1 MAQHPE
7 GPVVAIAAGDVRGFW
22 RGEPGSRD
30 RSAAFLGIP
39 FAQAPVGEL
48 RFAAPVPPEPWT
60 GVRDAVAYGATANR
74 HDTGDTLIPEPAIPG
89 DATLNVNVFTP
100 DPGAREA
107 RLPVLV
113 WIHGGGYTAGSPA
126 SPWYDGRAFN
136 RDGVVTVSI
145 SYRLGFD
152 GFGHIAGAPSNRA
165 VRDWLAALEWVRE
178 NIEAFGGD
186 PSRVTIGGQSAGGG
200 AVLTLL
206 GMPGAQHLF
215 HSAWAAS
222 AALAD
227 VVPERARTL
236 SAKLANL
243 AGVAPTRDGFASV
256 SEETLHDL
264 QATAADPG
272 SSDRLAAVREV
283 LGDGLSWGP
292 EVDGDLLPV
301 PTVDALAAGIGAD
314 KPLVLG
320 TTDDE
325 FTMVT
330 DSAAGKLR
338 FVPPGIA
345 LAVLGVTRPVRH
357 AYLAANTA
365 QRRKGTA
372 AVLGRYAT
380 DVVFRS
386 VVVRVAEARRHAAA
400 TAAVADS
407 EGATVTASGS
417 EGATVAA
424 SGSEGAAVAASG
436 SREETAP
443 TWVYRF
449 SWPSPTRRW
458 ALHCLDVPFFF
469 DCLDGPRVEVIA
481 GDDPPRRLADAV
493 HGAAVSFV
501 RAGDPGWPDWAP
513 HPGTTRVF
521 GGDAS
526 RPDVIPDGYA
536 SVAALV

>member
-1 MAQHPE
+1 VAQHPD
-7 GPVVAIAAGDVRGFW
+7 GPVVTTAAGDVRGIW
-22 RGEPGSRD
+22 RGEPGARD

-39 FAQAPVGEL
+39 FAQAPVGDL

-60 GVRDAVAYGATANR
+60 DVRDAVAYGATANR
-74 HDTGDTLIPEPAIPG
+74 VDPGDTLIPEPVFPG

-100 DPGAREA
+100 VPGDAAA

-136 RDGVVTVSI
+136 RDGVVTVSL

-165 VRDWLAALEWVRE
+165 VRDWLAGLEWVRE
-178 NIEAFGGD
+178 NVEAFGGD
-186 PSRVTIGGQSAGGG
+186 PDHVIIAGQSAGGG

-206 GMPGAQHLF
+206 GMPAAQHLF
-215 HSAWAAS
+215 HSAWAMS

-227 VVPERARTL
+227 VIPERARTL

-243 AGVAPTRDGFASV
+243 AGVPATRDGFASV
-256 SEETLHDL
+256 PEQTLHDL
-264 QATAADPG
+264 QATAADPD
-272 SSDRLAAVREV
+272 SVDRLAVVRQV

-301 PTVDALAAGIGAD
+301 PTVDALVAGIGSD

-330 DSAAGKLR
+330 DSSAGKLR
-338 FVPPGIA
+338 FVPAGIA
-345 LAVLGVTRPVRH
+345 LGLLGMARPMQR
-357 AYLAANTA
+357 AYLAANRA

-386 VVVRVAEARRHAAA
+386 VVVRVAEARRRAGAGP
-400 TAAVADS
+400 TAGGGALGRAD
-407 EGATVTASGS
+407 
-417 EGATVAA
+417 
-424 SGSEGAAVAASG
+424 AAVAASATA
-436 SREETAP
+436 EAAP

-469 DCLDGPRVEVIA
+469 DCLDGPRVGVIA
-481 GDDPPRRLADAV
+481 GDAPPRRLADAI

-501 RAGDPGWPDWAP
+501 RDGDPGWPTWAP
-513 HPGTTRVF
+513 NPGTTRVF
-521 GGDAS
+521 GGDPS
-526 RPDVIPDGYA
+526 RPDVIADGYA